1 MADYVFADSEQELE
15 RLQFQAQ
22 VLQPVTSRLL
32 NCMGVQPGMR
42 VLDLGCGAGDVAL
55 LMADCVGPDGTVLGL
70 DRSEQAIELAK
81 RRALSAGFKQL
92 GFERCDVMDYPCEVP
107 FDCVIG
113 RYVLVHQADPVAFLR
128 KVASFART
136 GGVIGFHEILLRD
149 PMVESHPV
157 VQLWDRAGDWI
168 VAAIRAVA
176 PHHDAAALLVRYF
189 NEAGLQTPALF
200 CERPIGG
207 GEDSTLYRWAFE
219 GVRSIFPYVLQQGLA
234 TEQDLNTFQSRLRH
248 AVIASH
254 AQLIGP
260 TQIAAW
266 VRV

>member
-22 VLQPVTSRLL
+22 VLKPVTSRLL
-32 NCMGVQPGMR
+32 HCMGIQPGMR
-42 VLDLGCGAGDVAL
+42 VLDLGCGAGDVAQL
-55 LMADCVGPDGTVLGL
+55 AADCVGPDGAVLGL
-70 DRSEQAIELAK
+70 DRSEQAIELAN
-81 RRALSAGFKQL
+81 RRAVSAGLKQVI
-92 GFERCDVMDYPCEVP
+92 FERCEIMDYACTVP

-113 RYVLVHQADPVAFLR
+113 RYVLVHQPDPVEFLR
-128 KVASFART
+128 KIASFACS
-136 GGVIGFHEILLRD
+136 GGTLGLHEILLVD

-157 VQLWDRAGDWI
+157 VALWDSAGDWI

-176 PHHDAAALLVRYF
+176 PHHDAAALLVQYF
-189 NEAGLQTPALF
+189 DEAGLHTPALF

-207 GEDSTLYRWAFE
+207 GEDSSLYRWAYE

-234 TEQDLNTFQSRLRH
+234 TEQDLSTFQDRLRH
-248 AVIASH
+248 AVVESR